1 VRAQSGASSLEL
13 HDAIQGAVRDF
24 TEGAPQ
30 SDDITLVV
38 LDFRG

>member
-1 VRAQSGASSLEL
+1 LDEI
-13 HDAIQGAVRDF
+13 IQDAVRDF

-30 SDDITLVV
+30 SDDIALVV

>member
-1 VRAQSGASSLEL
+1 MESLYQ
-13 HDAIQGAVRDF
+13 DVVDF

-38 LDFRG
+38 MKLEDGVERTINFDI